1 MSAAEPLLARRFKIA
16 AVLVSLGLAIE
27 ALTLFWAHPTAFLA
41 FLLIGGTLVAAG
53 VLLYLFSIVS
63 YTTAPR

>member
-1 MSAAEPLLARRFKIA
+1 MTAAESVLARRFKIA
-16 AVLVSLGLAIE
+16 ALLVSLGLTIE

-53 VLLYLFSIVS
+53 VLLYLYSIIS
-63 YTTAPR
+63 YTTPQR